1 MNLASKMP
9 EMDLPPAM
17 KWALGASVVFH
28 LTVIIGSTV
37 GLPYIKK
44 PIILPSQPIAVEIVN
59 IEEETKTNKRTNQ
72 NRAPKPK
79 EEKSAPKKNKIT
91 APPKVETKAPPK
103 VTPLEPPKPIEH
115 TVKPKPKVPPPP
127 KEKLEKPEEKKP
139 EPKQDDKKEVAAQE
153 EAFLS
158 VLKNLQDA
166 EPDTAEEA
174 PVAPTPTPAEASPLA
189 KFSQKLSASE
199 VDAIRVAINRQ
210 FSECWNLMAGARYA
224 EDIVVKIRLV
234 INPNRSVQSARVAD
248 QWRYNSDSFYKAAA
262 DSALRALEHPNCA
275 VLDLPPDK
283 YELWKDMVFNFNPAA
298 QL

>member
-1 MNLASKMP
+1 MP

-44 PIILPSQPIAVEIVN
+44 PIELPSAPIAIEIVN
-59 IEEETKTNKRTNQ
+59 IDEETQTNRRPNQ

-91 APPKVETKAPPK
+91 APPKVETKDPPK
-103 VTPLEPPKPIEH
+103 VTPLEPPKPVEH
-115 TVKPKPKVPPPP
+115 TVKPEPKVPPPP
-127 KEKLEKPEEKKP
+127 TEKLEQPEEKKL
-139 EPKQDDKKEVAAQE
+139 EPPKDDAKEVAAQE
-153 EAFLS
+153 DAFLS
-158 VLKNLQDA
+158 VLKNLQDS
-166 EPDTAEEA
+166 EPEDTPEA
-174 PVAPTPTPAEASPLA
+174 PPADTPIPAEASPLA
-189 KFSQKLSASE
+189 KFSQKLSATE
-199 VDAIRVAINRQ
+199 VDAIRMALNRQ
-210 FSECWNLMAGARYA
+210 FAECWNLMAGARYA

-234 INPNRSVQSARVAD
+234 INPDRSVQSARVAD
-248 QWRYNSDSFYKAAA
+248 QWRYNSDSFYKAAT

-275 VLDLPPDK
+275 VLDLPADK
-283 YELWKDMVFNFNPAA
+283 YELWKDMIFNFNPAA